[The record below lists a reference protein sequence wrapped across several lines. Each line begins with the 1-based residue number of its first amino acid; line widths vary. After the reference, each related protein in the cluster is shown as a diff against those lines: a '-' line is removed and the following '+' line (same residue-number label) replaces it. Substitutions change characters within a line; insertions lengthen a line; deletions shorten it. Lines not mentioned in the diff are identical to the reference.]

1 MEETKSAK
9 FEPIPRDCNPELFRK
24 IMVKFECNMRA
35 KGMGVG
41 LKENPYMPN
50 TEMDVDDITQ
60 TATEADRIRA
70 DKTRKAIK
78 ANNSV
83 MSFLTAICQDNP
95 MARVCM
101 KKSETA
107 EFLNGLAWLAIK
119 NLEKAF
125 ITDEDVNAR
134 KLREILRKVK
144 MSDSQ
149 KPSEFIMD
157 VTSVW
162 LMNLEIE
169 DEDERMRDI
178 EFVEHVIDTVPT
190 FYKLAVVN
198 EKAKRG

>member
-1 MEETKSAK
+1 MKNILVISCAQRREKELPNILRRTLLETLVNKNK
-9 FEPIPRDCNPELFRK
+9 RFVR
-24 IMVKFECNMRA
+24 
-35 KGMGVG
+35 
-41 LKENPYMPN
+41 
-50 TEMDVDDITQ
+50 Q
-60 TATEADRIRA
+60 
-70 DKTRKAIK
+70 
-78 ANNSV
+78 

-107 EFLNGLAWLAIK
+107 EFPNGLAWLAIK

-144 MSDSQ
+144 MSDNQ

-198 EKAKRG
+198 KRRKEVKAFSCQIYRK